1 MLILC
6 VCVCVFSQILFET
19 EQCSDSLLPY
29 VKYLMSGG
37 SVTSERSEAWIFSST
52 YSWAFIACRKAKK
65 RAVNAAM
72 KMESMPK
79 SRTFHSCMI
88 YSLGP
93 SVQSSLHSDHIIP
106 AENRGVLMVN
116 TAGAY
121 TSIVCIVV
129 ENRNKLISYF

>member
-1 MLILC
+1 M
-6 VCVCVFSQILFET
+6 FSQILFET
-19 EQCSDSLLPY
+19 EQCSDSLSPY
-29 VKYLMSGG
+29 VKYWMSGG
-37 SVTSERSEAWIFSST
+37 SVTIERSGAWIFSFT

-79 SRTFHSCMI
+79 SRTFHSCMT

-106 AENRGVLMVN
+106 AENRGFLMVN

-121 TSIVCIVV
+121 TSSVCGVV
-129 ENRNKLISYF
+129 ENRNKLISVS